1 MANLQNVSRN
11 NCGQFHK
18 TKVITKEYILAY
30 DNFVIEEL
38 GLIKT
43 YSDLDTY
50 NKFKF
55 LYTEMNQ
62 HISAN
67 PEDYIKFSD
76 SSVKYYELE
85 FTERVA
91 FLRDKLAELAVKNSI
106 PLEILWIPR
115 VKIHQNLWDSI
126 ISIQVAKLIRQIF
139 DNENH
144 PDLATY
150 RLYEPVDRKNEI
162 FKWLKTKNGKNFL
175 YEFQVSIGIKPEA
188 LIKKLFYLFDRDF
201 VYVQKLCMGNKT
213 WLHKEIIEA
222 YKKWQTDNT
231 LWSKID
237 HLKRK
242 IAAREIL
249 DESRLEIKFR
259 RLLESNGFT
268 DKFIHDT
275 EVSWNIKY
283 RPDFWFVKE
292 NLVVEYDERAHQFQQ
307 EQDKLREKIIRRY
320 IPNITFIRVFEG
332 QEEKGLTEIKT
343 YIGKFNEKTQEQQ

>member
-1 MANLQNVSRN
+1 M
-11 NCGQFHK
+11 
-18 TKVITKEYILAY
+18 ITKEYISAY
-30 DNFVIEEL
+30 DNFVKEEL

-43 YSDLDTY
+43 YSDLETY
-50 NKFKF
+50 DKFKF
-55 LYTEMNQ
+55 LYTEMNRN
-62 HISAN
+62 ISTN
-67 PEDYIKFSD
+67 PKDFINFSD
-76 SSVKYYELE
+76 SSVTYYELE

-91 FLRDKLAELAVKNSI
+91 FLRDKLAELAIKNSI

-126 ISIQVAKLIRQIF
+126 ISIRVAKLVRQIF
-139 DNENH
+139 DEETH

-150 RLYEPVDRKNEI
+150 RLYEPVDRTDGI

-175 YEFQVSIGIKPEA
+175 YEFQVSMGIKSEA

-201 VYVQKLCMGNKT
+201 VYVQKLYMSNKT
-213 WLHKEIIEA
+213 WLHKEVIEA
-222 YKKWQTDNT
+222 YKKWQADNT
-231 LWSKID
+231 LWRKID
-237 HLKRK
+237 HLKRQ

-259 RLLESNGFT
+259 RLLEANGFA
-268 DKFIHDT
+268 DKFIHDM

-307 EQDKLREKIIRRY
+307 DQDKLREKIIRRY
-320 IPNITFIRVFEG
+320 IPNITFIRVIEG
-332 QEEKGLTEIKT
+332 QEEKGLTEIKL
-343 YIGKFNEKTQEQQ
+343 YMDKFNAKNSATTADT